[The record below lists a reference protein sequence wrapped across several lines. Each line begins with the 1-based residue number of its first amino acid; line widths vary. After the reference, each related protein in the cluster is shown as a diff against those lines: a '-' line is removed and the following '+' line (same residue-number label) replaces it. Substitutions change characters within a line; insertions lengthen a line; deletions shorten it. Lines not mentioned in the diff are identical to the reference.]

1 MLTPAQRQQFLQAER
16 GLDALTVRRLR
27 ALLSQMD
34 EPGSDAF
41 IRDILAALPVLVA
54 ELADVSAE
62 IGASSYDLSRE
73 QSDARG
79 RFSAILAPPPTAEW
93 VQGVARGALFQ
104 RTEEFPERVPPNV
117 IVQRLEA
124 ASPRVVRYGGRE
136 TVAVSSERDP
146 ARPRYQRMVRAGGC
160 DFCKMLAGRGAV
172 YRSQDS
178 AGASIHFHDHC
189 GCRIE
194 VVFTGEEVA
203 RSVPAEPPV
212 DLDAAFA

>member
-1 MLTPAQRQQFLQAER
+1 MA
-16 GLDALTVRRLR
+16 
-27 ALLSQMD
+27 QMD
-34 EPGSDAF
+34 GPGSDAF
-41 IRDILAALPVLVA
+41 IRDMLAALPVLTA

-62 IGASSYDLSRE
+62 IGATAYNLSRD

-79 RFSAILAPPPTAEW
+79 RFTAVLAPAPAAEW
-93 VQGVARGALFQ
+93 VQGVVRGAIFQ
-104 RTEEFPERVPPNV
+104 RTQEFPNRTPPNV

-124 ASPRVVRYGGRE
+124 ATPRVVRYGGRE
-136 TVAVSSERDP
+136 TVALSSERDP
-146 ARPRYQRMVRAGGC
+146 ARPRYQRMVRSGGC

-178 AGASIHFHDHC
+178 AGAAIHFHDNC

-194 VVFTGEEVA
+194 VVFTGEEITRPA
-203 RSVPAEPPV
+203 LPAEQPV